1 MRKLEP
7 RPVVGSTFPGNKV
20 MREAGKNT
28 KRINLRRPVLQA
40 AKLRYISLAS
50 LGLICLLLFL
60 LQLATSA
67 SQSSSREFN
76 GRAPRQAVGETHVS
90 NADLGSSKAMRDASL
105 TPLPSSTTSTQG
117 SGIQIPTRLPISSV
131 NLHFEFYK
139 EFSLSY
145 QDRVI
150 KWAHKLSCTNVLN
163 VQLKHWMDCMQCE
176 FC

>member
-1 MRKLEP
+1 
-7 RPVVGSTFPGNKV
+7 

-28 KRINLRRPVLQA
+28 KRINVRRPVLQA

-131 NLHFEFYK
+131 NSRFKNPLQIWHTGWHTNGPD
-139 EFSLSY
+139 LS
-145 QDRVI
+145 RTV
-150 KWAHKLSCTNVLN
+150 SRSRNVNLMPFLLG
-163 VQLKHWMDCMQCE
+163 VFQHPLDLIFGHSQSHLE
-176 FC
+176 HSRAI